1 MNNPKISII
10 VPVYNAERYI
20 EQCIYSVLNQ
30 TFKDYELIL
39 IDDGSKDGSLGLC
52 EKLRETDSRIII
64 YSQKNKGVSTAR
76 NKGIELAKGDWISF
90 LDSDDYFLQEY
101 LSDSYNS
108 VVNSDIDFL
117 IQGFTRFNEN
127 GTLENNIKIE
137 LDDIV
142 SAKDY
147 YQIFEIQKFTNK
159 GNPFSKL
166 FKTDIIKNNKIIF
179 PIDLT
184 LGEDLCFNLLYLSCS
199 SKVKFEKKYN
209 YYYRET
215 FNSLSVGNIT
225 FETYYLRHLRI
236 LDIIKNKYTT
246 IYTAILY
253 SDTYKYLAHSLG
265 LRLYDCYRV
274 LYLSKYNDRID
285 KMKLFDQES
294 AILLSKNVSNSTIKA
309 TAFLLKHEKYKL
321 IDFLLN
327 SIYTVR
333 KKIK

>member
-30 TFKDYELIL
+30 TFNDYELIL

-52 EKLRETDSRIII
+52 EKLREADSRIII

-76 NKGIELAKGDWISF
+76 NKGIELAQGDWISF
-90 LDSDDYFLQEY
+90 LDSDDYFSQDY
-101 LSDSYNS
+101 LSESYNS
-108 VVNSDIDFL
+108 IVNSDIDFL

-127 GTLENNIKIE
+127 GTLENNIRVE
-137 LDDIV
+137 SDDIV

-166 FKTDIIKNNKIIF
+166 FKTDIIKNNNITF

-209 YYYRET
+209 YYYRC
-215 FNSLSVGNIT
+215 L
-225 FETYYLRHLRI
+225 L
-236 LDIIKNKYTT
+236 YT
-246 IYTAILY
+246 
-253 SDTYKYLAHSLG
+253 SDAA
-265 LRLYDCYRV
+265 D
-274 LYLSKYNDRID
+274 
-285 KMKLFDQES
+285 E
-294 AILLSKNVSNSTIKA
+294 
-309 TAFLLKHEKYKL
+309 
-321 IDFLLN
+321 
-327 SIYTVR
+327 
-333 KKIK
+333 